1 MTNSRL
7 SSILVVDDQPNWR
20 QVLSDIL
27 EPEGYLVQCAS
38 SADDATVFLNQF
50 PFHLVVVD
58 MRLIEVYGFGVQGL
72 NILKDARKRG
82 CKTIAITGFVLPGLR
97 EKAHEMGIDFFVMK
111 ESGFEIK
118 QFRDLVSSLIGNG

>member
-1 MTNSRL
+1 MSDRHLTG
-7 SSILVVDDQPNWR
+7 ILIVDDQPNWR

-27 EPEGYLVQCAS
+27 EHEGYRVQCVS
-38 SADDATVFLNQF
+38 SANDAAVSLNRF
-50 PFHLVVVD
+50 PFHLVIVD
-58 MRLIEVYGFGVQGL
+58 MRLVEVYGFGVQGL